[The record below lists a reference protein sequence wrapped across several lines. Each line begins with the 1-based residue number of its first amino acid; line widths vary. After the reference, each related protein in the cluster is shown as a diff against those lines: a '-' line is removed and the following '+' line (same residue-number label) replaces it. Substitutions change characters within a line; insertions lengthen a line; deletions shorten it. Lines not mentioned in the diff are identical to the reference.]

1 MGIIEGA
8 AHSPFILSESFEG
21 DRLAFIC
28 PAGHEFAGKTL
39 EELAEVRNQDFILRE
54 KGSAGREIFDGIL
67 AAQELNVRPI
77 WQSASNQ
84 VILQGVKAGLGI
96 SILPYFLVRQA
107 IQDGELAEFRIQGL
121 ALNRKFSVIY
131 HKNKFLPQSART
143 LMELCKEGNGADR
156 P

>member
-1 MGIIEGA
+1 MQL
-8 AHSPFILSESFEG
+8 HSHFILSESFAG

-28 PAGHEFAGKTL
+28 PAGHEFAGRTL

-96 SILPYFLVRQA
+96 SILPYFLVRQG
-107 IQDGELAEFRIQGL
+107 IREGELAEFRIKGL
-121 ALNRKFSVIY
+121 ALNRKYSVIY
-131 HKNKFLPQSART
+131 HKNKFLPRSART
-143 LMELCKEGNGADR
+143 LMELCKEENGTAR
-156 P
+156 GL